1 MGARVELREVRGEDL
16 RAFLEHQR
24 DPVAAEVAAFLS
36 RDRDAFFAHWGRI
49 LRDPDVLARA
59 ILVDGR
65 VAGNVVSFA
74 VDGRRYVGYWLG
86 RAFWGR
92 GIATEALR
100 RFLRVEPARPLFAS
114 VARTNVGSI
123 RVLEKCGFR
132 PVAEEPAEGGPDA
145 LLYQLP
151 GGEDD
156 VSA

>member
-1 MGARVELREVRGEDL
+1 MGARVELREVREEDL
-16 RAFLEHQR
+16 RAFFEHQR
-24 DPVAAEVAAFLS
+24 DPVAAEVAAFPS
-36 RDRDAFFAHWGRI
+36 RDRDAFFVHWERI

-59 ILVDGR
+59 VVVDGR

-74 VDGRRYVGYWLG
+74 VGGRRYVGYWLG

-100 RFLRVEPARPLFAS
+100 RFLRVEPVRPLFAS

-132 PVAEEPAEGGPDA
+132 PVGEEPADGGPDA

-151 GGEDD
+151 GWEDE
-156 VSA
+156 VPA